1 MRQQLTGPYSAELN
15 CLYLFLGGKSDDSL
29 LFDVCFSKLQLEM
42 AMASFMLPKGPI
54 SRLISY
60 HVETT
65 ILEKSKVRSE
75 FAHVNSQPAAE
86 VGEPLE
92 LLRDWFC
99 IRRVPN

>member
-1 MRQQLTGPYSAELN
+1 M
-15 CLYLFLGGKSDDSL
+15 FLGGKSDDSL
-29 LFDVCFSKLQLEM
+29 FFYVCFSKLQLEM
-42 AMASFMLPKGPI
+42 AMASCSLKGPI

-99 IRRVPN
+99 IRRVAN